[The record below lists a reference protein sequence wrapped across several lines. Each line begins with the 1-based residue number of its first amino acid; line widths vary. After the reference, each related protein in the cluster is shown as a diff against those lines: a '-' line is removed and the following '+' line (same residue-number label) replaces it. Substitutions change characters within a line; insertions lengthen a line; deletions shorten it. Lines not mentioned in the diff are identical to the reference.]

1 MVAGKIPA
9 CVALWFT
16 PPPHWWSHSGNQ
28 WQRGGIRPN
37 YWYRYLVGTS
47 SSSLYLPA
55 IHFSS
60 RLSVNFLT
68 SGFQHLLTKV
78 LHTYLGV
85 NGDQTPSTPPS
96 SSLMPDAHPC
106 PSLPKVYCK
115 MKKDGENYL
124 DIADSWP
131 CGFSSVPHSG
141 QRVILFHW
149 DWSQQQLIWL
159 SDVEYGRKSVVTHL
173 VTIRCCENHVLIDF
187 HSINSWKIDILWTT
201 WQVEKHLLVITAT
214 SHCNNNRWRSLTE
227 LQWFCRGILPVK
239 GEFFLLTVAK
249 CSLIGG
255 HLIVGVFSGL
265 L

>member
-1 MVAGKIPA
+1 MRSQLVLLCDSPPLPDDLTLGTNDRGDGSGQITDIDTWLELR
-9 CVALWFT
+9 ALLSIFL
-16 PPPHWWSHSGNQ
+16 Q
-28 WQRGGIRPN
+28 LI
-37 YWYRYLVGTS
+37 
-47 SSSLYLPA
+47 
-55 IHFSS
+55 FSS

-78 LHTYLGV
+78 LHTYRGV

-106 PSLPKVYCK
+106 PSLPKVYCR